1 MRTSIK
7 ICMVLVIAILAYGC
21 DLDRLPYNEITN
33 EDVNESSAESMTLGT
48 YAKMKEE
55 YYYKST
61 HYTNEYGGDNI
72 SLSGTTSD
80 SFYYLYRY
88 QRLPDN
94 HYLASVWSYT
104 YQMII
109 NVNTVIE
116 MVEEGQ
122 SEDLDNLLGEN
133 YYLRGYLY
141 FTLCNLFGRPY
152 AQNPETNLGIP
163 IKLTSNKA
171 EYPPRATVKEVYDQV
186 VKDLEK
192 GASMMRSK
200 TIEKNG
206 VKIERENIYASKEV
220 AYAML
225 SRVYLYMQNWAKSK
239 EYADLVINSNFYT
252 LLQGSAYQK
261 YPTYVPED
269 NTETIFAIRMVK
281 DTDYKKYNMN
291 YYSVGSMYAKINED
305 GWGEMYPSASYLDLL
320 HENETDLRQGFI
332 VDQALSGNT
341 MWLIYVL
348 HDEVKNTYNYVTNTV
363 VKQGADYVITES
375 PGTYKSSTVQ
385 KETVGGKTRY
395 YVERADKNTKHYVRI
410 ENQVD
415 MRNGYP
421 KRYIY
426 KCSLQEGQAQ
436 LWSPVLIRLA
446 EIYLNRAEANYHL
459 ENESA
464 ALADVNVIRSRA
476 QIPLRV
482 KSDLPAD
489 KTVLD
494 WVLSERRLELAWEA
508 HRKLDI
514 FRNGL
519 TLDRRYPGTHLSG
532 AANTVFTTI
541 APTSNEIVEY
551 IPQRELDAYPIDL
564 VQNP

>member
-7 ICMVLVIAILAYGC
+7 ICMILVIAVFAYGC
-21 DLDRLPYNEITN
+21 DLDRMPYNEITN
-33 EDVNESSAESMTLGT
+33 DNMNESNVETITLGT

-61 HYTNEYGGDNI
+61 HYVNEYGGDNV

-80 SFYYLYRY
+80 SFYYLYKY
-88 QRLPDN
+88 QRLVDN
-94 HYLASVWSYT
+94 YYPARVWRYT
-104 YQMII
+104 YQMIV

-116 MVEEGQ
+116 MVGEGQ
-122 SEDLDNLLGEN
+122 STELDNLLGEN

-152 AQNPETNLGIP
+152 VQSPETNLGIP
-163 IKLTSNKA
+163 IKLTSNKD
-171 EYPPRATVKEVYDQV
+171 EYPERATVKEVYDQV
-186 VKDLEK
+186 IKDLEK
-192 GASMMRSK
+192 GASLMTSTK
-200 TIEKNG
+200 SS
-206 VKIERENIYASKEV
+206 IYASKEV

-225 SRVYLYMQNWAKSK
+225 SRVYLYMENWEKAK
-239 EYADLVINSNFYT
+239 EYADLVINSGRYQ
-252 LLQGSAYQK
+252 LLTGDTYQK
-261 YPTYVPED
+261 YPRYVPES

-281 DTDYKKYNMN
+281 DSDYEKYNMD
-291 YYSVGSMYAKINED
+291 YYSVGSIYAQINDE

-320 HENETDLRQGFI
+320 HENDTDLRQAFI
-332 VDQALSGNT
+332 VDQVVGDNS
-341 MWLIYVL
+341 MWLIYVQGN
-348 HDEVKNTYNYVTNTV
+348 ETAKTYNYVTNTV
-363 VKQGADYVITES
+363 VKQGNDYVITES

-385 KETVGGKTRY
+385 TEIVNGKTRY
-395 YVERADKNTKHYVRI
+395 YVERADNNVKYYVRI
-410 ENQVD
+410 ENAVNK
-415 MRNGYP
+415 RNGFP

-426 KCSLQEGQAQ
+426 KCSLQEEQAQ

-446 EIYLNRAEANYHL
+446 EVYLNRAEANYHL
-459 ENESA
+459 GNESA

-476 QIPLRV
+476 QIPTRV
-482 KSDLPAD
+482 ISDLPAN

-494 WVLSERRLELAWEA
+494 WVLSERRLELAWEG

-532 AANTVFTTI
+532 AANTVFTTVD
-541 APTSNEIVEY
+541 PSNNVIVEY
-551 IPQRELDAYPIDL
+551 IPQQELDAYPIDL

>member
-7 ICMVLVIAILAYGC
+7 ICMILVIAVFAYGC
-21 DLDRLPYNEITN
+21 DLDRMPYNEITN
-33 EDVNESSAESMTLGT
+33 DNMNESNVETITLGT

-61 HYTNEYGGDNI
+61 HYVNEYGGDNV

-80 SFYYLYRY
+80 SFYYLYKY
-88 QRLPDN
+88 QRLVDN
-94 HYLASVWSYT
+94 YYPARVWRYT
-104 YQMII
+104 YQMIV

-116 MVEEGQ
+116 MVGEGQ
-122 SEDLDNLLGEN
+122 STELDNLLGEN

-152 AQNPETNLGIP
+152 VQSPETNLGIP
-163 IKLTSNKA
+163 IKLTSNKD
-171 EYPPRATVKEVYDQV
+171 EYPERATVKEVYDQV
-186 VKDLEK
+186 IKDLEK
-192 GASMMRSK
+192 GASLMTSTK
-200 TIEKNG
+200 SS
-206 VKIERENIYASKEV
+206 IYASKEV

-225 SRVYLYMQNWAKSK
+225 SRVYLYMENWEKAK
-239 EYADLVINSNFYT
+239 EYADLVINSGRYQ
-252 LLQGSAYQK
+252 LLTGDTYQK
-261 YPTYVPED
+261 YPRYVPES

-281 DTDYKKYNMN
+281 DSDYEKYNMD
-291 YYSVGSMYAKINED
+291 YYSVGSIYAQINDE

-320 HENETDLRQGFI
+320 HENDTDLRQAFI
-332 VDQALSGNT
+332 VDQVVGDNS
-341 MWLIYVL
+341 MWLIYVQGN
-348 HDEVKNTYNYVTNTV
+348 ETAKTYNYVTNTV
-363 VKQGADYVITES
+363 VKQGNDYVITES

-385 KETVGGKTRY
+385 TEIVNGKTRY
-395 YVERADKNTKHYVRI
+395 YVERADNNVKYYVRI
-410 ENQVD
+410 ENAVNK
-415 MRNGYP
+415 RNGFP

-426 KCSLQEGQAQ
+426 KCSLQEEQAQ

-446 EIYLNRAEANYHL
+446 EVYLNRAEANYHL

-464 ALADVNVIRSRA
+464 ALADLNVIRSRA

-482 KSDLPAD
+482 KSDLPAN

-494 WVLSERRLELAWEA
+494 WVLSERRLELAWEG
-508 HRKLDI
+508 HRKLDV

-532 AANTVFTTI
+532 AANTVFTTVD
-541 APTSNEIVEY
+541 PSSNVIVEY
-551 IPQRELDAYPIDL
+551 IPQQELDAYPIDL

>member
-1 MRTSIK
+1 MRTSVK
-7 ICMVLVIAILAYGC
+7 IYMVLIIAVFAYGC
-21 DLDRLPYNEITN
+21 DLDRMPFNEITN
-33 EDVNESSAESMTLGT
+33 DNMNESNVETITLGT

-61 HYTNEYGGDNI
+61 HYVNEYGGDNV

-80 SFYYLYRY
+80 SFYYLYKY
-88 QRLPDN
+88 QRLVDN
-94 HYLASVWSYT
+94 YYPARVWRFT
-104 YQMII
+104 YQMIV

-116 MVEEGQ
+116 MVDEGQ
-122 SEDLDNLLGEN
+122 STELDNLLGEN
-133 YYLRGYLY
+133 YYLRAHLY

-152 AQNPETNLGIP
+152 VQSPETNLGIP
-163 IKLTSNKA
+163 IKLTSGD
-171 EYPPRATVKEVYDQV
+171 EYPERATVKEVYDQV

-192 GASMMRSK
+192 GASLMTSTK
-200 TIEKNG
+200 S
-206 VKIERENIYASKEV
+206 NIYASKEV
-220 AYAML
+220 AYALL
-225 SRVYLYMQNWAKSK
+225 SRVYLYMENWEKAK
-239 EYADLVINSNFYT
+239 EYADLVINSGRYQ
-252 LLQGSAYQK
+252 LLTGDTYQK
-261 YPTYVPED
+261 YPRYVPES

-281 DTDYKKYNMN
+281 DTDYKKYNMD
-291 YYSVGSMYAKINED
+291 YYSVGSMYAQINDE

-320 HENETDLRQGFI
+320 HENDTDLRQGFI
-332 VDQALSGNT
+332 VDVPKEDNSL
-341 MWLIYVL
+341 WLIYVQGN
-348 HDEVKNTYNYVTNTV
+348 EASKTYSYVTNTV
-363 VKQGADYVITES
+363 VKQGNDYAITES

-385 KETVGGKTRY
+385 KETVDGKTRY
-395 YVERADKNTKHYVRI
+395 YVERADNNNKYYVRI
-410 ENQVD
+410 EKAVD
-415 MRNGYP
+415 KRNGFP

-426 KCSLQEGQAQ
+426 KCSLQEDQSQ

-446 EIYLNRAEANYHL
+446 EVYLNRAEANYHL
-459 ENESA
+459 GNESA

-482 KSDLPAD
+482 QSDLPAN

-494 WVLSERRLELAWEA
+494 WVLSERRLELAWEG

-519 TLDRRYPGTHLSG
+519 TLDRKYPGTHLSG

-541 APTSNEIVEY
+541 APSSNEIVEY
-551 IPQRELDAYPIDL
+551 IPQQELDAYPIDL

>member
-7 ICMVLVIAILAYGC
+7 ICMILIIAVFAYGC
-21 DLDRLPYNEITN
+21 DLDRMPYNEITN
-33 EDVNESSAESMTLGT
+33 DNMNESSVETITLGT

-61 HYTNEYGGDNI
+61 HYVNEYGGDNV

-80 SFYYLYRY
+80 SFYYLYKY
-88 QRLPDN
+88 QRLVDN
-94 HYLASVWSYT
+94 YYPARVWRFT
-104 YQMII
+104 YQMIV

-116 MVEEGQ
+116 MVDEGQ
-122 SEDLDNLLGEN
+122 STELDNLLGEN
-133 YYLRGYLY
+133 YYLRAHLY

-152 AQNPETNLGIP
+152 VQSPETNLGIP
-163 IKLTSNKA
+163 IKLTSGD
-171 EYPPRATVKEVYDQV
+171 EYPERATVKEVYDQV

-192 GASMMRSK
+192 GASLMTSTK
-200 TIEKNG
+200 S
-206 VKIERENIYASKEV
+206 NIYASKEV
-220 AYAML
+220 AYALL
-225 SRVYLYMQNWAKSK
+225 SRVYLYMENWEKAK
-239 EYADLVINSNFYT
+239 EYADLVINSGRYQ
-252 LLQGSAYQK
+252 LLTGDTYQK
-261 YPTYVPED
+261 YPRYVPES

-281 DTDYKKYNMN
+281 DTDYKKYNMD
-291 YYSVGSMYAKINED
+291 YYSVGSMYAQINDE

-320 HENETDLRQGFI
+320 HENDTDLRQGFI
-332 VDQALSGNT
+332 VDVPKEDNSL
-341 MWLIYVL
+341 WLIYVQGN
-348 HDEVKNTYNYVTNTV
+348 EASKTYSYVTNTV
-363 VKQGADYVITES
+363 VKQGNDYAITES

-385 KETVGGKTRY
+385 KETVDGKTRY
-395 YVERADKNTKHYVRI
+395 YVERADNNNKYYVRI
-410 ENQVD
+410 EKAVD
-415 MRNGYP
+415 KRNGFP

-426 KCSLQEGQAQ
+426 KCSLQEDQSQ

-446 EIYLNRAEANYHL
+446 EVYLNRAEANYHL
-459 ENESA
+459 GNESA

-482 KSDLPAD
+482 QSDLPAN

-494 WVLSERRLELAWEA
+494 WVLSERRLELAWEG

-519 TLDRRYPGTHLSG
+519 TLDRKYPGTHLSG

-541 APTSNEIVEY
+541 APSSNEIVEY
-551 IPQRELDAYPIDL
+551 IPQQELDAYPIDL

>member
-1 MRTSIK
+1 MRTSVK
-7 ICMVLVIAILAYGC
+7 ICMILIIAVFAYGC
-21 DLDRLPYNEITN
+21 DLDRMPYNEITN
-33 EDVNESSAESMTLGT
+33 DNMNESNVETITLGT

-61 HYTNEYGGDNI
+61 HYVNEYGGDNV

-80 SFYYLYRY
+80 SFYYLYKY
-88 QRLPDN
+88 QRLVDN
-94 HYLASVWSYT
+94 YYPARVWRYT
-104 YQMII
+104 YQMIV

-116 MVEEGQ
+116 MVGEGQ
-122 SEDLDNLLGEN
+122 STELDNLLGEN

-152 AQNPETNLGIP
+152 VQSPETNLGIP
-163 IKLTSNKA
+163 IKLTSNKD
-171 EYPPRATVKEVYDQV
+171 EYPERATVKEVYDQV
-186 VKDLEK
+186 IKDLEK
-192 GASMMRSK
+192 GASLMTSTK
-200 TIEKNG
+200 S
-206 VKIERENIYASKEV
+206 NIYASKEV

-225 SRVYLYMQNWAKSK
+225 SRVYLYMENWEKAK
-239 EYADLVINSNFYT
+239 EYADLVINSGRYQ
-252 LLQGSAYQK
+252 LLTGDTYQK
-261 YPTYVPED
+261 YPRYVPES

-281 DTDYKKYNMN
+281 DSDYEKYNMD
-291 YYSVGSMYAKINED
+291 YYSVGSMYAQINDE

-320 HENETDLRQGFI
+320 HENDTDLRQGFI
-332 VDQALSGNT
+332 VDQVVGDNS
-341 MWLIYVL
+341 MWLIYVQGN
-348 HDEVKNTYNYVTNTV
+348 ETAKTYNYVTNTV
-363 VKQGADYVITES
+363 VKQGNDYVITES

-385 KETVGGKTRY
+385 TEIVNGKTRY
-395 YVERADKNTKHYVRI
+395 YVERADNNVKYYVRI
-410 ENQVD
+410 ENAVNK
-415 MRNGYP
+415 RNGFP

-426 KCSLQEGQAQ
+426 KCSLQEEQAQ

-446 EIYLNRAEANYHL
+446 EVYLNRAEANYHL
-459 ENESA
+459 GNESA

-476 QIPLRV
+476 QIPTRV
-482 KSDLPAD
+482 ISDLPAN

-494 WVLSERRLELAWEA
+494 WVLSERRLELAWEG

-532 AANTVFTTI
+532 AANTVFTTVD
-541 APTSNEIVEY
+541 PSSNVIVEY
-551 IPQRELDAYPIDL
+551 IPQQELDAYPIDL

>member
-1 MRTSIK
+1 MRTSVK
-7 ICMVLVIAILAYGC
+7 ICMILIIAVFAYGC
-21 DLDRLPYNEITN
+21 DLDRMPYNEITN
-33 EDVNESSAESMTLGT
+33 GKMNESNVETITLGT

-61 HYTNEYGGDNI
+61 HYVNEYGGDNV

-80 SFYYLYRY
+80 SFYYLYKY
-88 QRLPDN
+88 QRLVDN
-94 HYLASVWSYT
+94 YYPARVWRFT
-104 YQMII
+104 YQMIV

-122 SEDLDNLLGEN
+122 SAELDNLLGEN
-133 YYLRGYLY
+133 YYLRGHLY

-152 AQNPETNLGIP
+152 VQSPETNLGIP
-163 IKLTSNKA
+163 VKLTSGD
-171 EYPPRATVKEVYDQV
+171 EYPERATVKEVYDQV

-192 GASMMRSK
+192 GASLMTSTK
-200 TIEKNG
+200 S
-206 VKIERENIYASKEV
+206 NIYASKEV
-220 AYAML
+220 AYALL
-225 SRVYLYMQNWAKSK
+225 SRVYLYMENWEKAK
-239 EYADLVINSNFYT
+239 EYADLVINSGRYQ
-252 LLQGSAYQK
+252 LLTGDTYQK
-261 YPTYVPED
+261 YPRYVPES

-281 DTDYKKYNMN
+281 DTDYKKYNMD
-291 YYSVGSMYAKINED
+291 YYSVGSMYAQINDD

-332 VDQALSGNT
+332 VDKVTGDNT
-341 MWLIYVL
+341 MWLIYVQG
-348 HDEVKNTYNYVTNTV
+348 DETKKTYNYVTNTV
-363 VKQGADYVITES
+363 VKQGNDYTITES

-385 KETVGGKTRY
+385 KETVDGKTRY
-395 YVERADKNTKHYVRI
+395 YVERADNNTKYYVRI
-410 ENQVD
+410 ENAVD
-415 MRNGYP
+415 KRNGFP

-426 KCSLQEGQAQ
+426 KCSLQEDQAQ

-446 EIYLNRAEANYHL
+446 EVYLNRAEANYHL
-459 ENESA
+459 GNESA

-482 KSDLPAD
+482 KSDLPVN

-494 WVLSERRLELAWEA
+494 WVLSERRLELAWEG

-541 APTSNEIVEY
+541 APTSNEIIEY
-551 IPQRELDAYPIDL
+551 IPQQELDAYPIDL

>member
-1 MRTSIK
+1 MRTSVK
-7 ICMVLVIAILAYGC
+7 ICMVLVIAILAHGC
-21 DLDRLPYNEITN
+21 DLDRMPYNQITN
-33 EDVNESSAESMTLGT
+33 ENIDESSAATITLGT

-80 SFYYLYRY
+80 SFYYLYKY
-88 QRLPDN
+88 QRLADN
-94 HYLASVWSYT
+94 YYLANVWNNT
-104 YQMII
+104 YPMII
-109 NVNTVIE
+109 NVNSVIE
-116 MVEEGQ
+116 MAEEGQ
-122 SEDLDNLLGEN
+122 STELDNLLGEN

-152 AQNPETNLGIP
+152 TQNPETNLGIP
-163 IKLTSNKA
+163 IKLTSNKDDF
-171 EYPPRATVKEVYDQV
+171 PPRATVKEVYDQV

-192 GASMMRSK
+192 GASLMTSTK
-200 TIEKNG
+200 S
-206 VKIERENIYASKEV
+206 NIYASKEV

-225 SRVYLYMQNWAKSK
+225 SRVYLYMENWEKAK
-239 EYADLVINSNFYT
+239 EYADLVINSGRYR
-252 LLQGSAYQK
+252 LLQDTEYQK

-269 NTETIFAIRMVK
+269 NTETIFAIRMTK
-281 DTDYKKYNMN
+281 DTDYKKYNMA

-320 HENETDLRQGFI
+320 HENETDLRKGFI
-332 VDQALSGNT
+332 VDVPLADKSQ
-341 MWLIYVL
+341 WLIYVQG
-348 HDEVKNTYNYVTNTV
+348 DESKKTYNYVTNKV
-363 VKQGADYVITES
+363 VKQGNDYAITEN
-375 PGTYKSSTVQ
+375 PGIYKSSTVQ

-395 YVERADKNTKHYVRI
+395 YVERADNNTKYYVRI
-410 ENQVD
+410 ENAVEK
-415 MRNGYP
+415 RNGFP

-459 ENESA
+459 GNESA

>member
-7 ICMVLVIAILAYGC
+7 ICMILVIAVFAYGC
-21 DLDRLPYNEITN
+21 DLDRMPYNEITN
-33 EDVNESSAESMTLGT
+33 DNMNESNVETITLGT

-61 HYTNEYGGDNI
+61 HYVNEYGGDNV

-80 SFYYLYRY
+80 SFYYLYKY
-88 QRLPDN
+88 QRLVDN
-94 HYLASVWSYT
+94 YYPARVWRYT
-104 YQMII
+104 YQMIV

-116 MVEEGQ
+116 MVGEGQ
-122 SEDLDNLLGEN
+122 STELDNLLGEN

-152 AQNPETNLGIP
+152 VQSPETNLGIP
-163 IKLTSNKA
+163 IKLTSNKD
-171 EYPPRATVKEVYDQV
+171 EYPERATVKEVYDQV
-186 VKDLEK
+186 IKDLEK
-192 GASMMRSK
+192 GASLMTSTK
-200 TIEKNG
+200 S
-206 VKIERENIYASKEV
+206 NIYASKEV

-225 SRVYLYMQNWAKSK
+225 SRVYLYMENWEKAK
-239 EYADLVINSNFYT
+239 EYADLVINSGRYQ
-252 LLQGSAYQK
+252 LLTGDTYQK
-261 YPTYVPED
+261 YPRYVPES

-281 DTDYKKYNMN
+281 DSDYEKYNMD
-291 YYSVGSMYAKINED
+291 YYSVGSIYAQINDE

-320 HENETDLRQGFI
+320 HENDTDLRQAFI
-332 VDQALSGNT
+332 VDQVVGDNS
-341 MWLIYVL
+341 MWLIYVQGN
-348 HDEVKNTYNYVTNTV
+348 ETAKTYNYVTNTV
-363 VKQGADYVITES
+363 VKQGNDYVITES

-385 KETVGGKTRY
+385 TEIVNGKTRY
-395 YVERADKNTKHYVRI
+395 YVERADNNVKYYVRI
-410 ENQVD
+410 ENAVNK
-415 MRNGYP
+415 RNGFP

-426 KCSLQEGQAQ
+426 KCSLQEEQAQ

-446 EIYLNRAEANYHL
+446 EVYLNRAEANYHL

-464 ALADVNVIRSRA
+464 ALADLNVIRSRA

-482 KSDLPAD
+482 KSDLPAN

-494 WVLSERRLELAWEA
+494 WVLSERRLELAWEG
-508 HRKLDI
+508 HRKLDV

-532 AANTVFTTI
+532 AANTVFTTVD
-541 APTSNEIVEY
+541 PSSNVIVEY
-551 IPQRELDAYPIDL
+551 IPQQELDAYPIDL